1 MKIKASTLIAFVLIA
16 VCPLLSTQEAKS
28 AASVTIVVT
37 DPTGAVIPHAKI
49 KLSSGP
55 ATASKLETGDDGRLT
70 PDLRPGSYEISV
82 ASSHFLTQTEHLQV
96 QDTGNQTVFV
106 RLRWDGVGTTVY
118 VGGPTSPVYVE
129 QTIDQSLPF
138 AFSSSS
144 RAAAQTLSPTHFD
157 GQTWW
162 NHIKFLADDKLEGR
176 DTGTRGEREAQA
188 YAVEQLKSAGAEP
201 AGINGFYQPVKF
213 VSRQI
218 VEKDCSLTLVRDGNA
233 REPLTL
239 GEDAFIGTRVMPAP
253 EVEAPLVFVGYGLKV
268 PEKNYDDFAGIDLR
282 GKIIVILSGSPSQI
296 PGALAS
302 HYQTAAERW
311 KVLRA
316 AGAIGIVSLP
326 NPASMDI
333 PWSRMA
339 LNRAHPSM
347 DLDYPEFNETEGAK
361 LTVTVN
367 PASAGKF
374 FAGSGHTFEEIAA
387 LGKDRKPLP
396 HFPLAVSLTAKTRV
410 DITKIESANLVAKIP
425 GSDPALKD
433 EYVVLSAHLDHIGI
447 GEPINGDRIY
457 NGAMDN
463 GSGSALVLDMAAS
476 FKKNPEKLRRSIL
489 LVLVTGEEKGL
500 LGSKFFAAHPT
511 VKPKSIVAD
520 VNVDMFLPIVPLKL
534 LTVLGL
540 DDSDLGDRAR
550 EVAQSLDVKVQPD
563 PEPLRNL
570 FVRSDQY
577 NFIRHGIPSVI
588 MSVAPEPGTPEQK
601 LFKDW
606 LTQRYHAPSDDVDQ
620 PVDLAA
626 AAKYEEIVRALLI
639 NIANVDQRPR
649 WKPDSFFRR
658 YAEPAKIGE

>member
-1 MKIKASTLIAFVLIA
+1 MKIKSSALVFTVLLA
-16 VCPLLSTQEAKS
+16 
-28 AASVTIVVT
+28 
-37 DPTGAVIPHAKI
+37 
-49 KLSSGP
+49 
-55 ATASKLETGDDGRLT
+55 
-70 PDLRPGSYEISV
+70 IS
-82 ASSHFLTQTEHLQV
+82 
-96 QDTGNQTVFV
+96 
-106 RLRWDGVGTTVY
+106 
-118 VGGPTSPVYVE
+118 
-129 QTIDQSLPF
+129 
-138 AFSSSS
+138 
-144 RAAAQTLSPTHFD
+144 AAAQPTSHFD

-176 DTGTRGEREAQA
+176 DTGSRGEREAQK
-188 YAVEQLKSAGAEP
+188 YAVEQLQRAGAEP
-201 AGINGFYQPVKF
+201 AGVNGFYQPVKF

-218 VEKDCSLTLVRDGNA
+218 VEKDCSLTLIRRNRDKDK

-239 GEDAFIGTRVMPAP
+239 GEDAIIGTRIMPAP
-253 EVEAPLVFVGYGLKV
+253 DVEAPLVFAGYGLKV
-268 PEKNYDDFAGIDLR
+268 PENNYDDFAGIDVR
-282 GKIIVILSGSPSQI
+282 GKIIVILAGSPSEI

-316 AGAIGIVSLP
+316 AGAVGIVSLI

-333 PWSRMA
+333 PWSRIA
-339 LNRAHPSM
+339 LNRAHPTM
-347 DLDYPEFNETEGAK
+347 DLDYPEFNETEGEK
-361 LTVTVN
+361 LAVIVN
-367 PASAGKF
+367 PASAEKF
-374 FAGSGHTFEEIAA
+374 LAGSGHTFEEIAA

-396 HFPLAVSLTAKTRV
+396 HFPLAVSLAAKTRV
-410 DITKIESANLVAKIP
+410 EVTKIESANLVAKLP

-476 FKKNPEKLRRSIL
+476 FQKNPERLRRSIL

-500 LGSKFFAAHPT
+500 LGSKYFAAHPT
-511 VKPKSIVAD
+511 VAPRSIVAD

-534 LTVLGL
+534 LTVFGL
-540 DDSDLGDRAR
+540 DESDLGNRAR
-550 EVAQSLDVKVQPD
+550 EVAQTIGVRIQPD
-563 PEPLRNL
+563 PEPVRNV
-570 FVRSDQY
+570 FIRSDQY
-577 NFIRHGIPSVI
+577 SFILRGVPSV
-588 MSVAPEPGTPEQK
+588 MMGVAPEPGTPEVK
-601 LFKDW
+601 IFKDW

-639 NIANVDQRPR
+639 NIANGDHRPK

-658 YAEPAKIGE
+658 YAEPVKIAQ

>member
-1 MKIKASTLIAFVLIA
+1 MKIKSLVLWVA
-16 VCPLLSTQEAKS
+16 LLCA
-28 AASVTIVVT
+28 
-37 DPTGAVIPHAKI
+37 
-49 KLSSGP
+49 
-55 ATASKLETGDDGRLT
+55 
-70 PDLRPGSYEISV
+70 IS
-82 ASSHFLTQTEHLQV
+82 
-96 QDTGNQTVFV
+96 
-106 RLRWDGVGTTVY
+106 
-118 VGGPTSPVYVE
+118 
-129 QTIDQSLPF
+129 
-138 AFSSSS
+138 
-144 RAAAQTLSPTHFD
+144 AAAQTAHFD

-162 NHIKFLADDKLEGR
+162 NHIKVLADDKLEGR
-176 DTGTRGEREAQA
+176 DTGSRGERSAQA
-188 YAVEQLKSAGAEP
+188 YAVEQLKNAGAEP
-201 AGINGFYQPVKF
+201 AGVSGFYQPVKF

-218 VEKDCSLTLVRDGNA
+218 VEKDCTLALLHDGK
-233 REPLTL
+233 REPLAL
-239 GEDAFIGTRVMPAP
+239 GEDAIIGTRIMPAP

-268 PEKNYDDFAGIDLR
+268 PEKNYDDFAGLDLR
-282 GKIIVILSGSPSQI
+282 GKIIVIFSGSPAEI

-302 HYQTAAERW
+302 HYQTASERW

-316 AGAIGIVSLP
+316 AGVVGTVYLMNP
-326 NPASMDI
+326 NSMDI
-333 PWSRMA
+333 PWSRIS

-361 LTVTVN
+361 IGVTVN
-367 PASAGKF
+367 PANAEKF
-374 FAGSGHTFEEIAA
+374 FVGSGHTFAEIAA

-396 HFPLAVSLTAKTRV
+396 HFSLPVSLAAKTKV
-410 DITKIESANLVAKIP
+410 EVTPVESANLVARLP

-457 NGAMDN
+457 NGAMDD
-463 GSGSALVLDMAAS
+463 GSGSALILDMAQS

-500 LGSKFFAAHPT
+500 LGSKYFAGHPT
-511 VKPKSIVAD
+511 VAAKSIVAD

-540 DDSDLGDRAR
+540 DDSDLGAHTRAIA
-550 EVAQSLDVKVQPD
+550 ESEGVKVQPD

-577 NFIRHGIPSVI
+577 NFIRHGVPSVI
-588 MSVAPEPGTPEQK
+588 MSVAPEPGSAEVKT
-601 LFKDW
+601 FKDW
-606 LTQRYHAPSDDVDQ
+606 LTQRYHAPSDDVNQ

-639 NIANVDQRPR
+639 DTANNEHQPQ

-658 YAEPAKIGE
+658 YAEPAKMGQ